1 VNNITKEIK
10 EVFNEYKRNSDL
22 GPVCESLPFSPK
34 DQMWMY
40 YYLYPEVLI
49 MYDECILEQYKKYM
63 RSYIAEFAN
72 STDEYS
78 SLNVINLTIE
88 EYKKIMFTNNGEATI
103 FPCWVLSEEEVL
115 RIMEECGILEGGKNE

>member
-1 VNNITKEIK
+1 MNNITKEIK
-10 EVFNEYKRNSDL
+10 EVFSKYKRNSDL
-22 GPVCESLPFSPK
+22 GPVCES
-34 DQMWMY
+34 Y
-40 YYLYPEVLI
+40 YFLYPEVLI
-49 MYDECILEQYKKYM
+49 IYDECILEQYKKYM

-78 SLNVINLTIE
+78 SLNVINLTIK

-115 RIMEECGILEGGKNE
+115 RIMTESGVL